1 MPTYMGK
8 LSLSTPEETEALRNQ
23 DPMSISVALQAQE
36 GQAERLLE
44 QNPAHSA
51 IERGKKLDTD
61 LAIVMENAAAGFVKP
76 NILDV
81 KLGSRLWGDD
91 APPHKRVRLDK
102 VSGDTTSG
110 SLGFRI
116 AGMRVW
122 RPATSGDD
130 ASSTNGSYQIFD
142 KQYGRSFTRDNVR
155 EGFEEFFLDCTGGD
169 RRLTAERRLVLESCR
184 SELARLQEA
193 LENEESRMYSSSILL
208 IYEGDHDTLDRHATR
223 IEEMQEESLRKVSS
237 PVEAGEASPDDDED
251 DDEEEEE
258 PLPTF
263 FAVKLIDFAHAAW
276 TPGQGPDENVL
287 RGVRSVDA
295 IIKDVLRTT

>member
-36 GQAERLLE
+36 GQAERLLQ
-44 QNPAHSA
+44 QNSAHSA
-51 IERGKKLDTD
+51 IERGKKLDTG

-122 RPATSGDD
+122 RPATAASD
-130 ASSTNGSYQIFD
+130 ARSTDGSYQIFD
-142 KQYGRSFTRDNVR
+142 KQYGRNFTRENVR
-155 EGFEEFFLDCTGGD
+155 DGFEEFFLDCTGGD
-169 RRLTAERRLVLESCR
+169 RRLTAERRLVLESCG

-223 IEEMQEESLRKVSS
+223 IEQMQEESLRKVSS
-237 PVEAGEASPDDDED
+237 PAEAKASRADDED
-251 DDEEEEE
+251 EDSDEEDA
-258 PLPTF
+258 LPTF

-295 IIKDVLRTT
+295 IIKDILRTM